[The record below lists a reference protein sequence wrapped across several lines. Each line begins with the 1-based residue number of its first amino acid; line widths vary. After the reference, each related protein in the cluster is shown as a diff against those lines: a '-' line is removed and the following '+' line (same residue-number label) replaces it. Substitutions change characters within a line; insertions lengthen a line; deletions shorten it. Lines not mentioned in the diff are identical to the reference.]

1 MEVTLAIKVEL
12 EELVPKDLVFIL
24 QNADAARIVRLT
36 KRLTLAWDCITKP
49 CLRIVPPEQVCS
61 GKNLRAIAMKDVAD
75 RHHFTRIENF
85 QALAHGAQNSN
96 KRTNSSAQRR
106 SRKLIPRRRSIENVS
121 ILERPG
127 KLQFPFDPACR
138 MGLHVTVRIP
148 GIAVANFARKRM
160 RATGGGKRVS

>member
-85 QALAHGAQNSN
+85 RHWL
-96 KRTNSSAQRR
+96 
-106 SRKLIPRRRSIENVS
+106 
-121 ILERPG
+121 
-127 KLQFPFDPACR
+127 
-138 MGLHVTVRIP
+138 TVRRTVTKGQTHP
-148 GIAVANFARKRM
+148 RKDE
-160 RATGGGKRVS
+160 AES